1 AMSRPRPQGTSQ
13 PPSKRAKLSQEPPKA
28 GLEGLVNGT
37 HGKKPQFSAKTNGV
51 HSTRQDRADESRT
64 VMAVGDSSRQG
75 FVAVEDVAG
84 EEIVM
89 ISSGEEDSD
98 DDSSDSDK
106 EEEQNDAGA
115 GAQVEDDADA
125 PATIQLENG
134 GVDSATEPT
143 FGELL
148 RAHAPD
154 VIDVQASYID
164 PHADFSAVTAL
175 PAERRLSVPT
185 GASLGTV
192 LTQALK
198 TNDRQLLESCFR
210 FNELDSVRNTVER
223 LPSKLVATL
232 LQKLAERLHKRPGRA
247 GHLMVW
253 VQWVIIAHGA
263 YLAGQPKVVKQ
274 LTELNRVLKQRAS
287 GLQPLLSLKGRLDML
302 KAQVTLR
309 EDIQTRAAMVDEDDE
324 PVIYV
329 EPREEEAQKQPMTR
343 KDLIIENHDNTNSS
357 GDEMPTTMNDI
368 SDSEVDSQDSED
380 LVDDE
385 AEETDDDSGDD
396 VSGSES
402 EVESDMELG
411 DADDISES
419 EEESMSTARP
429 KVLRRN

>member
-1 AMSRPRPQGTSQ
+1 MSRPRPQGTSQ
-13 PPSKRAKLSQEPPKA
+13 PPSKRAKLSQEPPSS

-51 HSTRQDRADESRT
+51 HSVRQDRADESRT
-64 VMAVGDSSRQG
+64 VMAVGDGGRHG
-75 FVAVEDVAG
+75 DDAMEDVVR
-84 EEIVM
+84 EEIV
-89 ISSGEEDSD
+89 ISSGEENSD
-98 DDSSDSDK
+98 DDSSDGDE
-106 EEEQNDAGA
+106 EEEQDDTGA
-115 GAQVEDDADA
+115 GAQVGAEEDA
-125 PATIQLENG
+125 PTTKNLENDD
-134 GVDSATEPT
+134 VDAATEPT

-164 PHADFSAVTAL
+164 PHADFNAVATL
-175 PAERRLSVPT
+175 PAERHLSAPS

-198 TNDRQLLESCFR
+198 TNDRYLLESCFR

-223 LPSKLVATL
+223 LPSNLVANL

-274 LTELNRVLKQRAS
+274 LTDLNRVLKQRAS

-302 KAQVTLR
+302 KAQVSLR
-309 EDIQTRAAMVDEDDE
+309 EDIQSRAAMVDEDDE

-329 EPREEEAQKQPMTR
+329 ESREEEAQKQPVTR
-343 KDLIIENHDNTNSS
+343 KDLILEQLDNINSS
-357 GDEMPTTMNDI
+357 GDEMPTTMNDV
-368 SDSEVDSQDSED
+368 SDSEADSQDSED
-380 LVDDE
+380 LIDDE

-402 EVESDMELG
+402 EIESDVELG
-411 DADDISES
+411 DSEDISGS
-419 EEESMSTARP
+419 EEESMRTARP
-429 KVLRRN
+429 KALRRN